1 MSDPATWY
9 GIASLAASGLAY
21 KSSADATK
29 DQKQTIRRAGEAA
42 QEVTK
47 ESVGLAQRGAEK
59 YNPNER
65 QATEASAE
73 TDASQSLGKALVDA
87 QNRPSPETAGRV
99 SDDYL
104 TSKANTATERTARG
118 TKIAQMMARLQAP
131 QNLRFSEGINNAD
144 TVSKIGA
151 NTGDAR
157 NIFRGGQ
164 VDASGITPDGRYAFA
179 GDALQAGAGAYYG
192 NDRADR
198 LKRSGIYGDTPKTYN
213 I

>member
-1 MSDPATWY
+1 MSGGEIAL
-9 GIASLAASGLAY
+9 GLASLAASGLAY

-42 QEVTK
+42 QEVTR
-47 ESVGLAQRGAEK
+47 ESVGLAQKGAEK

-73 TDASQSLGKALVDA
+73 TAASESLGKALVDA
-87 QNRPSPETAGRV
+87 QNRPTQESSGRV

-131 QNLRFSEGINNAD
+131 QNLRFSEGISNAD

-164 VDASGITPDGRYAFA
+164 VDASGITPDGRYALA
-179 GDALQAGAGAYYG
+179 GDALKTGAGAYYG
-192 NDRADR
+192 SDRTAR
-198 LKRSGIYGDTPKTYN
+198 LQRSGIYG
-213 I
+213 